1 MVIYN
6 KRQYILI
13 ACEQALPGAL
23 AAGREKE
30 GELAP
35 TSLEFEFHL
44 QFPYGFPQLVCQ
56 ISTNQRECKQTLKT
70 RVIAAF
76 SILYRLLECTYP
88 CIQFPETIL
97 LYSDGGGSGDE
108 IGRRA
113 YSLVN
118 ILNVFLK
125 AT

>member
-44 QFPYGFPQLVCQ
+44 QFPYGFPQLQ
-56 ISTNQRECKQTLKT
+56 LLLAIIS
-70 RVIAAF
+70 RVF
-76 SILYRLLECTYP
+76 QL
-88 CIQFPETIL
+88 IL
-97 LYSDGGGSGDE
+97 LKLFKIVYIIIRQGAPLGL
-108 IGRRA
+108 A
-113 YSLVN
+113 VQMN
-118 ILNVFLK
+118 
-125 AT
+125 